1 MAYLTLERLPAVL
14 GRRGDG
20 RSSLYADIQRGV
32 WTSPIRMGRAS
43 TWPEHETQAL
53 LAARIA
59 GASDKQLKQLVH
71 DLLEERKS
79 ALTALSP
86 AGARAAV

>member
-14 GRRGDG
+14 ARRSDG
-20 RSSLYADIQRGV
+20 RSSLYADINLGR
-32 WTSPIRMGRAS
+32 WTPPIRMGRAS
-43 TWPEHETQAL
+43 AWPEHETQAL
-53 LAARIA
+53 LRARIA
-59 GASDKQLKQLVH
+59 GASDEQLKQLVR

-86 AGARAAV
+86 AAPGAGA